1 MQHFSNLKNS
11 NTKCID
17 KKNSFK
23 SIDHQYACHCLYIS
37 IDAFITIYA
46 ILRYYIQNY
55 FNDFRNKIK
64 MMKG

>member
-23 SIDHQYACHCLYIS
+23 SISMHVIAYIYQLTLLLQFMPFCV
-37 IDAFITIYA
+37 IIFRIILTISE
-46 ILRYYIQNY
+46 
-55 FNDFRNKIK
+55 IK
-64 MMKG
+64 LK